1 MRDGKKK
8 EKRKHVTDT
17 GERYREAL
25 KYSFILVRGGSMSG
39 LAYDMCYQFHNYKKR
54 LYANKTRLI
63 FSWILNGF
71 HLLSVKEQLMT
82 IYVSVPGSV
91 SEFAT

>member
-39 LAYDMCYQFHNYKKR
+39 LAFRSPMICAINFTITKR
-54 LYANKTRLI
+54 GYTPIKR
-63 FSWILNGF
+63 
-71 HLLSVKEQLMT
+71 V
-82 IYVSVPGSV
+82 
-91 SEFAT
+91 